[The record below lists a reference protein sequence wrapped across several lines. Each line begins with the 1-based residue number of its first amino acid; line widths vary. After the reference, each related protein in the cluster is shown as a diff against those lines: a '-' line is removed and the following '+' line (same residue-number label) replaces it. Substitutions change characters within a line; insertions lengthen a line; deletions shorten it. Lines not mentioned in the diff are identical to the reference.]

1 LTFHIFNR
9 GKRSLALDLNSEAG
23 RLAFDELVATADI
36 LVHNLRP
43 GVTDRLGIDATTLCA
58 RYPRL
63 IYCEISAF
71 GHLGPLADSPGY
83 EPLIQAYSGLSATNG
98 GPQDPPTRVGAS
110 ICDQGSGM
118 WAVIGAL
125 SLLQRRHVTGR
136 GGIVQA
142 SLLETAMA
150 WNAQK
155 SDAYVNEGRLPE
167 RHASGHPGLVPYE
180 AFDTADEP
188 ILICCGNDR
197 LFAKLADVMQRTDW
211 VQDPR
216 FTTNR
221 ARLQNKDALLTE
233 LRTLLKGRPRD
244 AWVQAFSSVGVP
256 CAPLHSL
263 PQALQQPQVEA
274 LGMLCPVPDEDFRL
288 TGMPLS
294 VDGVRPAIHR
304 GAPRLGADNERYGLP
319 AAG

>member
-1 LTFHIFNR
+1 GDDARRMGPDFRHGDALTFHIFNR
-9 GKRSLALDLNSEAG
+9 GKHSLALDLNSQAG

-43 GVTDRLGIDATTLCA
+43 GVTDRLGIDAKTLCS

-63 IYCEISAF
+63 TYCEISAF
-71 GHLGPLADSPGY
+71 GHLGPLAGSPGY

-98 GPQDPPTRVGAS
+98 GPQDPPTRMGAS
-110 ICDQGSGM
+110 VCDQGSGM

-136 GGIVQA
+136 GGVVQA

-188 ILICCGNDR
+188 LLICCGNDR
-197 LFAKLADVMQRTDW
+197 LFAKLADVLQRADW
-211 VQDPR
+211 VQDSR
-216 FTTNR
+216 FATNR
-221 ARLQNKDALLTE
+221 ARLQNKDALLAE
-233 LRTLLKGRPRD
+233 LRALLRQQPRD
-244 AWVQAFSSVGVP
+244 AWVQAFSSAGVP
-256 CAPLHSL
+256 CAPLHTL

-274 LGMLCPVPDEDFRL
+274 LGMLCP
-288 TGMPLS
+288 
-294 VDGVRPAIHR
+294 
-304 GAPRLGADNERYGLP
+304 
-319 AAG
+319 